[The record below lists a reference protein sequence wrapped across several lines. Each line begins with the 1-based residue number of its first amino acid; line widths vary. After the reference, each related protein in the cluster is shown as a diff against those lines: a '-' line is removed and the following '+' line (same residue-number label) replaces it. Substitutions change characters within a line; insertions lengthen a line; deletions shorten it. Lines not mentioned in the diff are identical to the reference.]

1 MRSVAG
7 WRYGW
12 INRAMPAGAI
22 NAFVDNLAKNIV
34 ALADDII
41 AEVKKAFPADEYSEG
56 LQAENAVWAELL
68 VLRAA
73 TRLMLGGLELGAQT
87 PDFERNIRRVLRELV
102 SR

>member
-1 MRSVAG
+1 
-7 WRYGW
+7 
-12 INRAMPAGAI
+12 MPAGAI